1 MQEYVELQGLVR
13 TFNWHSPSWD
23 LFIILFWL
31 VASVIY
37 AFSAGRGRLLSILV
51 SVYMAKLLVLEA
63 PFLNALVN
71 EKLNI
76 VTASLQQLATF
87 TALFLMLFFFL
98 SKYGF
103 RSSAE
108 GRHPGSLLFGVL
120 FAILQIGLLIN
131 IVIGFLPLSVQE
143 SFSPLVRFL
152 FIQGHASFVWLLLPV
167 GYLVLL
173 GRFISN
179 RSEL

>member
-1 MQEYVELQGLVR
+1 MNQLDTLEHLIK

-37 AFSAGRGRLLSILV
+37 AFSSGRGRLISILV

-63 PFLNALVN
+63 PFLNSFVN
-71 EKLNI
+71 QKLDI
-76 VTASLQQLATF
+76 VTSSLQQLVTF
-87 TALFLMLFFFL
+87 AVLFFVLFFAF

-103 RSSAE
+103 RTSAE
-108 GRHPGSLLFGVL
+108 GRGGGSFVFGTIFSVL
-120 FAILQIGLLIN
+120 QVGLLLN
-131 IVIGFLPLSVQE
+131 IVMGFLPQNVQAD
-143 SFSPLVRFL
+143 FSPLVKYL
-152 FIQGHASFVWLLLPV
+152 FIGSTANFVWLILPV
-167 GYLVLL
+167 IFLIIMGKFV
-173 GRFISN
+173 SH